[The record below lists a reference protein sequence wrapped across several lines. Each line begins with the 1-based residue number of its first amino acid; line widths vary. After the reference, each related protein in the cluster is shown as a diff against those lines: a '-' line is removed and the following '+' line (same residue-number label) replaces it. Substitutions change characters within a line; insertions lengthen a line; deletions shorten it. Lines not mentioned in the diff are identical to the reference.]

1 MQAAGS
7 PCGKTM
13 WNSLCVCVCVYKRV
27 WCSAVLRLNT
37 LKAKQSVSKVSPP
50 LSLKLHIKA

>member
-13 WNSLCVCVCVYKRV
+13 WNSVCVCVYKRV